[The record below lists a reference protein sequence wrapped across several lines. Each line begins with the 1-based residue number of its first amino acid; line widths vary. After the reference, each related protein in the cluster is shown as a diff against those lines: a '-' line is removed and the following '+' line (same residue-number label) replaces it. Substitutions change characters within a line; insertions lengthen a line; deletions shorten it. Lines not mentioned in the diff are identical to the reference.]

1 MSSGQVRALVY
12 NEQTS
17 GPETEQVLAAAQAA
31 GVPVV
36 PVTETLPEGEDY
48 LSWMGANL
56 DAVVA
61 ALAA

>member
-1 MSSGQVRALVY
+1 MRALVY

-17 GPETEQVLAAAQAA
+17 GPETEQVLAAAQTA

-48 LSWMGANL
+48 LAWMGANL

-61 ALAA
+61 ALTA